1 MVVSHLNGVPI
12 YFSGKEG
19 PGSGKRSSLPPHKV
33 PLTHTKEYQASPQ
46 DNQLFASHLEL
57 FGVKLVSTE
66 KTLFQSLEEHFPSDS
81 KGCFSL
87 FSL

>member
-46 DNQLFASHLEL
+46 DYNLLFESHLEL
-57 FGVKLVSTE
+57 F
-66 KTLFQSLEEHFPSDS
+66 
-81 KGCFSL
+81 
-87 FSL
+87 